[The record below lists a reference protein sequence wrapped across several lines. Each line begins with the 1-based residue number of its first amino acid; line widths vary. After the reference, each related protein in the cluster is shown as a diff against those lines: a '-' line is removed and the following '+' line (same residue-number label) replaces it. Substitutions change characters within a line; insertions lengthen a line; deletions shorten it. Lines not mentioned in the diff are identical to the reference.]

1 MPTPARGPRLG
12 GSPAHERLMLANLAT
27 ALFENGRITTTEA
40 RAKRLRPVAERLI
53 TFAKRGDLHARRR
66 VLRTVRDKSVVHSLF
81 TDIGPRYENR
91 PGGYTR
97 VVKLGPRK
105 GDNAPMALIE
115 LVEGLTVGQ
124 EAVGEA
130 ERARASRFA
139 PRRRP
144 TGATREAAADLAK
157 ASPTAAAVAEAV
169 ASAGVPESAE
179 LAAAEPAVDET
190 TAEGAESGEGPATT
204 SEAGSPDGAVTE
216 AAEETAEEPTEA
228 EPGGIPDEGGTL
240 ATPETPATPSPVPD
254 EAEHKGEPS

>member
-1 MPTPARGPRLG
+1 
-12 GSPAHERLMLANLAT
+12 MLANLAT
-27 ALFENGRITTTEA
+27 ALFENGKITTTEA

-53 TFAKRGDLHARRR
+53 TFAKRGDLHARRK
-66 VLRTVRDKSVVHSLF
+66 VLRTVRDKSVVHTLF
-81 TDIGPRYENR
+81 TDIGPRYEMR

-115 LVEGLTVGQ
+115 LVEAMTVGQ

-157 ASPTAAAVAEAV
+157 VSPTAAAVAEAV
-169 ASAGVPESAE
+169 AAAGISEPAEAVSGDAEADVASEGTAPAEAPAEASAE
-179 LAAAEPAVDET
+179 TEPAESP
-190 TAEGAESGEGPATT
+190 AEVIEEEPTGAES
-204 SEAGSPDGAVTE
+204 
-216 AAEETAEEPTEA
+216 
-228 EPGGIPDEGGTL
+228 GIPDEGGTL
-240 ATPETPATPSPVPD
+240 ATPETPGSPSPVPD
-254 EAEHKGEPS
+254 EAENKGEPS

>member
-1 MPTPARGPRLG
+1 
-12 GSPAHERLMLANLAT
+12 MLANLAT
-27 ALFENGRITTTEA
+27 ALFENGKITTTEA

-53 TFAKRGDLHARRR
+53 TFAKRGDLHARRK
-66 VLRTVRDKSVVHSLF
+66 VLRTVRDKSVVHTLF
-81 TDIGPRYENR
+81 TDIGPRYEKR

-115 LVEGLTVGQ
+115 LVEAMTVGQ

-157 ASPTAAAVAEAV
+157 VSPTAAAVAEAV
-169 ASAGVPESAE
+169 AAAGISEPAEAVSRDVEADVASEGTAPAEAPAEASAE
-179 LAAAEPAVDET
+179 ASAETEPAESP
-190 TAEGAESGEGPATT
+190 AEVIEEEPTGAES
-204 SEAGSPDGAVTE
+204 
-216 AAEETAEEPTEA
+216 
-228 EPGGIPDEGGTL
+228 GIPDEGGTL
-240 ATPETPATPSPVPD
+240 ATPETPGSPSPVPD
-254 EAEHKGEPS
+254 EAENKGEPS

>member
-1 MPTPARGPRLG
+1 
-12 GSPAHERLMLANLAT
+12 MLANLAT

-66 VLRTVRDKSVVHSLF
+66 VLRTVRDKSVVHTLF

-115 LVEGLTVGQ
+115 LVEALTVGQ

-139 PRRRP
+139 AQRRP

-169 ASAGVPESAE
+169 THAGPAEGEAADTETAAESPAE
-179 LAAAEPAVDET
+179 TTDAAAA
-190 TAEGAESGEGPATT
+190 
-204 SEAGSPDGAVTE
+204 DG
-216 AAEETAEEPTEA
+216 ETAEETQAEGTPGEA
-228 EPGGIPDEGGTL
+228 EQVATEPAEAESGIPDEGGTL
-240 ATPETPATPSPVPD
+240 ATPETPGTPSPVPD
-254 EAEHKGEPS
+254 EAENKGEPS

>member
-1 MPTPARGPRLG
+1 
-12 GSPAHERLMLANLAT
+12 MLANLAT
-27 ALFENGRITTTEA
+27 ALFENGKITTTEA

-53 TFAKRGDLHARRR
+53 TFAKRGDLHARRK
-66 VLRTVRDKSVVHSLF
+66 VLRTVRDKSVVHTLF
-81 TDIGPRYENR
+81 TDIGPRYEKR

-115 LVEGLTVGQ
+115 LVEAMTVGQ

-157 ASPTAAAVAEAV
+157 VSPTAAAVAEAV
-169 ASAGVPESAE
+169 AAAGISEPAEAVSSDVEADVASEGTAPAEAPAEASAE
-179 LAAAEPAVDET
+179 TEPAESP
-190 TAEGAESGEGPATT
+190 AEVIEEEPAGAES
-204 SEAGSPDGAVTE
+204 
-216 AAEETAEEPTEA
+216 
-228 EPGGIPDEGGTL
+228 GIPDEGGTL
-240 ATPETPATPSPVPD
+240 ATPETPGSPSPVPD
-254 EAEHKGEPS
+254 EAENKGEPS

>member
-1 MPTPARGPRLG
+1 
-12 GSPAHERLMLANLAT
+12 MLANLAT
-27 ALFENGRITTTEA
+27 ALFENGKITTTEA

-53 TFAKRGDLHARRR
+53 TFAKRGDLHARRK
-66 VLRTVRDKSVVHSLF
+66 VLRTVRDKSVVHTLF
-81 TDIGPRYENR
+81 TDIGPRYEKR

-115 LVEGLTVGQ
+115 LVEAMTVGQ

-157 ASPTAAAVAEAV
+157 VSPTAAAVAEAV
-169 ASAGVPESAE
+169 AAAGISEPAAGISEPAEAGSSDGEADVASEGTAPAEAPAEASAE
-179 LAAAEPAVDET
+179 TEPAESP
-190 TAEGAESGEGPATT
+190 AEVIEEEPAGAES
-204 SEAGSPDGAVTE
+204 
-216 AAEETAEEPTEA
+216 
-228 EPGGIPDEGGTL
+228 GIPDEGGTL
-240 ATPETPATPSPVPD
+240 ATPETPGSPSPVPD
-254 EAEHKGEPS
+254 EAENKGEPS

>member
-1 MPTPARGPRLG
+1 
-12 GSPAHERLMLANLAT
+12 MLANLAT
-27 ALFENGRITTTEA
+27 ALFENGKITTTEA

-53 TFAKRGDLHARRR
+53 TFAKRGDLHARRK
-66 VLRTVRDKSVVHSLF
+66 VLRTVRDKSVVHTLF
-81 TDIGPRYENR
+81 TDIGPRYEKR

-115 LVEGLTVGQ
+115 LVEAMTVGQ

-157 ASPTAAAVAEAV
+157 VSPTAAAVAEAV
-169 ASAGVPESAE
+169 AAAGISEPAEAVSSDAEADVASEGTAPAEAPAESSAE
-179 LAAAEPAVDET
+179 TEPAESP
-190 TAEGAESGEGPATT
+190 AEVIEEEPAGAES
-204 SEAGSPDGAVTE
+204 
-216 AAEETAEEPTEA
+216 
-228 EPGGIPDEGGTL
+228 GIPDEGGTL
-240 ATPETPATPSPVPD
+240 ATPETPGSPSPVPD
-254 EAEHKGEPS
+254 EAENKGEPS

>member
-1 MPTPARGPRLG
+1 
-12 GSPAHERLMLANLAT
+12 MLANLAT
-27 ALFENGRITTTEA
+27 ALFENGKITTTEA

-53 TFAKRGDLHARRR
+53 TFAKRGDLHARRK
-66 VLRTVRDKSVVHSLF
+66 VLRTVRDKSVVHTLF
-81 TDIGPRYENR
+81 TDIGPRYEKR

-115 LVEGLTVGQ
+115 LVEAMTVGQ

-157 ASPTAAAVAEAV
+157 VSPTAAAVAEAV
-169 ASAGVPESAE
+169 AAAGISEPAEAVSRDVEADVASEGTAPAEAPAEASAE
-179 LAAAEPAVDET
+179 TDPAESPAEVIEEEPA
-190 TAEGAESGEGPATT
+190 GAES
-204 SEAGSPDGAVTE
+204 
-216 AAEETAEEPTEA
+216 
-228 EPGGIPDEGGTL
+228 GIPDEGGTL
-240 ATPETPATPSPVPD
+240 ATPETPGSPSPVPD
-254 EAEHKGEPS
+254 EAENKGEPS

>member
-1 MPTPARGPRLG
+1 
-12 GSPAHERLMLANLAT
+12 MLANLAT
-27 ALFENGRITTTEA
+27 ALFENGKITTTEA

-53 TFAKRGDLHARRR
+53 TFAKRGDLHARRK
-66 VLRTVRDKSVVHSLF
+66 VLRTVRDKSVVHTLF
-81 TDIGPRYENR
+81 TDIGPRYEKR

-115 LVEGLTVGQ
+115 LVEAMTVGQ

-157 ASPTAAAVAEAV
+157 VSPTAAAVAEAV
-169 ASAGVPESAE
+169 AAAGISEPAEAVSSDVEADVASEGTAPAEAPAEASAE
-179 LAAAEPAVDET
+179 TEPAKSP
-190 TAEGAESGEGPATT
+190 AEVIEEEPTGAES
-204 SEAGSPDGAVTE
+204 
-216 AAEETAEEPTEA
+216 
-228 EPGGIPDEGGTL
+228 GIPDEGGTL
-240 ATPETPATPSPVPD
+240 ATPETPGSPSPVPD
-254 EAEHKGEPS
+254 EAENKGEPS

>member
-1 MPTPARGPRLG
+1 
-12 GSPAHERLMLANLAT
+12 MLANLAT
-27 ALFENGRITTTEA
+27 ALFENGKITTTEA

-53 TFAKRGDLHARRR
+53 TFAKRGDLHARRK
-66 VLRTVRDKSVVHSLF
+66 VLRTVRDKSVVHTLF
-81 TDIGPRYENR
+81 TDIGPRYEKR

-115 LVEGLTVGQ
+115 LVEAMTVGQ

-157 ASPTAAAVAEAV
+157 VSPTAAAVAEAV
-169 ASAGVPESAE
+169 AAAGISEPAEAVSRDVEADVASEGTAPAEAPAEASAE
-179 LAAAEPAVDET
+179 TEPAESP
-190 TAEGAESGEGPATT
+190 AEVIEEEPTGAES
-204 SEAGSPDGAVTE
+204 
-216 AAEETAEEPTEA
+216 
-228 EPGGIPDEGGTL
+228 GIPDEGGTL
-240 ATPETPATPSPVPD
+240 ATPETPGSPSPVPD
-254 EAEHKGEPS
+254 EAENKGEPS

>member
-1 MPTPARGPRLG
+1 
-12 GSPAHERLMLANLAT
+12 MLANLAT
-27 ALFENGRITTTEA
+27 ALFENGKITTTEA

-53 TFAKRGDLHARRR
+53 TFAKRGDLHARRK
-66 VLRTVRDKSVVHSLF
+66 VLRTVRDKSVVHTLF
-81 TDIGPRYENR
+81 TDIGPRYEKR

-115 LVEGLTVGQ
+115 LVEAMTVGQ

-157 ASPTAAAVAEAV
+157 VSPTAAAVAEAV
-169 ASAGVPESAE
+169 AAAGISEPAEAVSSDGEADVASEGTAPAEAPAEASAE
-179 LAAAEPAVDET
+179 TEPAESP
-190 TAEGAESGEGPATT
+190 AEVIEEEPTGAES
-204 SEAGSPDGAVTE
+204 
-216 AAEETAEEPTEA
+216 
-228 EPGGIPDEGGTL
+228 GIPDEGGTL
-240 ATPETPATPSPVPD
+240 ATPETPGSPSPVPD
-254 EAEHKGEPS
+254 EAENKGEPS

>member
-1 MPTPARGPRLG
+1 
-12 GSPAHERLMLANLAT
+12 MLANLAT
-27 ALFENGRITTTEA
+27 ALFENGKITTTEA

-53 TFAKRGDLHARRR
+53 TFAKRGDLHARRK
-66 VLRTVRDKSVVHSLF
+66 VLRTVRDKSVVHTLF
-81 TDIGPRYENR
+81 TDIGPRYEKR

-115 LVEGLTVGQ
+115 LVEAMTVGQ

-157 ASPTAAAVAEAV
+157 VSPTAAAVAEAV
-169 ASAGVPESAE
+169 AAAGIS
-179 LAAAEPAVDET
+179 EPAEAVSSDAEADVASEGTAPAEAPAET
-190 TAEGAESGEGPATT
+190 EPAESPAEVIEEEPAGAES
-204 SEAGSPDGAVTE
+204 
-216 AAEETAEEPTEA
+216 
-228 EPGGIPDEGGTL
+228 GIPDEGGTL
-240 ATPETPATPSPVPD
+240 ATPETPGSPSPVPD
-254 EAEHKGEPS
+254 EAENKGEPS

>member
-1 MPTPARGPRLG
+1 
-12 GSPAHERLMLANLAT
+12 MLANLAT
-27 ALFENGRITTTEA
+27 ALFENGKITTTEA

-53 TFAKRGDLHARRR
+53 TFAKRGDLHARRK
-66 VLRTVRDKSVVHSLF
+66 VLRTVRDKSVVHTLF
-81 TDIGPRYENR
+81 TDIGPRYEKR

-115 LVEGLTVGQ
+115 LVEAMTVGQ

-157 ASPTAAAVAEAV
+157 VSPTAAAVAEAV
-169 ASAGVPESAE
+169 AAAGISEPAEAVSRDVEADVASEGTAPAEASAE
-179 LAAAEPAVDET
+179 TEPAESP
-190 TAEGAESGEGPATT
+190 AEVIEEQPTGAES
-204 SEAGSPDGAVTE
+204 
-216 AAEETAEEPTEA
+216 
-228 EPGGIPDEGGTL
+228 GIPDEGGTL
-240 ATPETPATPSPVPD
+240 ATPETPGSPSPVPD
-254 EAEHKGEPS
+254 EAENKGEPS

>member
-1 MPTPARGPRLG
+1 
-12 GSPAHERLMLANLAT
+12 MLANLAT
-27 ALFENGRITTTEA
+27 ALFENGKITTTEA

-53 TFAKRGDLHARRR
+53 TFAKRGDLHARRK
-66 VLRTVRDKSVVHSLF
+66 VLRTVRDKSVVHTLF
-81 TDIGPRYENR
+81 TDIGPRYEKR

-115 LVEGLTVGQ
+115 LVEAMTVGQ

-157 ASPTAAAVAEAV
+157 VSPTAAAVAEAV
-169 ASAGVPESAE
+169 AAAGISEPAEAVSSDVEADVASEGTAPAEAPTEASAE
-179 LAAAEPAVDET
+179 TEPAESP
-190 TAEGAESGEGPATT
+190 AEVIEEEPTGAES
-204 SEAGSPDGAVTE
+204 
-216 AAEETAEEPTEA
+216 
-228 EPGGIPDEGGTL
+228 GIPDEGGTL
-240 ATPETPATPSPVPD
+240 ATPETPGSPSPVPD
-254 EAEHKGEPS
+254 EAENKGEPS

>member
-1 MPTPARGPRLG
+1 
-12 GSPAHERLMLANLAT
+12 MLANLAT
-27 ALFENGRITTTEA
+27 ALFENGKITTTEA

-53 TFAKRGDLHARRR
+53 TFAKRGDLHARRK
-66 VLRTVRDKSVVHSLF
+66 VLRTVRDKSVVHTLF
-81 TDIGPRYENR
+81 TDIGPRYEKR

-115 LVEGLTVGQ
+115 LVEAMTVGQ

-157 ASPTAAAVAEAV
+157 VSPTAAAVAEAV
-169 ASAGVPESAE
+169 AAAGISEPAEAVSRDVEADVASEGTAPAEAPAEASAE
-179 LAAAEPAVDET
+179 AEPAESP
-190 TAEGAESGEGPATT
+190 AEVIEEEPAGAES
-204 SEAGSPDGAVTE
+204 
-216 AAEETAEEPTEA
+216 
-228 EPGGIPDEGGTL
+228 GIPDEGGTL
-240 ATPETPATPSPVPD
+240 ATPETPGSPSPVPD
-254 EAEHKGEPS
+254 EAENKGEPS

>member
-1 MPTPARGPRLG
+1 
-12 GSPAHERLMLANLAT
+12 MLANLAT
-27 ALFENGRITTTEA
+27 ALFENGKITTTEA

-53 TFAKRGDLHARRR
+53 TFAKRGDLHARRK
-66 VLRTVRDKSVVHSLF
+66 VLRTVRDKSVVHTLF
-81 TDIGPRYENR
+81 TDIGPRYEKR

-115 LVEGLTVGQ
+115 LVEAMTVGQ

-157 ASPTAAAVAEAV
+157 VSPTAAAVAEAV
-169 ASAGVPESAE
+169 AAAGISEPAEAVSSDVEADVASEGTAPAEAPAEASAE
-179 LAAAEPAVDET
+179 TEPAESP
-190 TAEGAESGEGPATT
+190 AEVIE
-204 SEAGSPDGAVTE
+204 
-216 AAEETAEEPTEA
+216 EEPTGA
-228 EPGGIPDEGGTL
+228 EPGIPDEGGTL
-240 ATPETPATPSPVPD
+240 ATPETPGSPSPVPD
-254 EAEHKGEPS
+254 EAENKGEPS

>member
-1 MPTPARGPRLG
+1 
-12 GSPAHERLMLANLAT
+12 MLANLAT

-53 TFAKRGDLHARRR
+53 TFAKRGDLHARRK
-66 VLRTVRDKSVVHSLF
+66 VLRTVRDKSVVHTLF
-81 TDIGPRYENR
+81 TDIGPRYEKR

-115 LVEGLTVGQ
+115 LVEAMTVGQ

-157 ASPTAAAVAEAV
+157 VSPTAAAVAEAV
-169 ASAGVPESAE
+169 AAAGISEPAEAVSSDVEADVASEGTAPAEAPAEASAE
-179 LAAAEPAVDET
+179 TEPAESP
-190 TAEGAESGEGPATT
+190 AEVIEEEPTGAES
-204 SEAGSPDGAVTE
+204 
-216 AAEETAEEPTEA
+216 
-228 EPGGIPDEGGTL
+228 GIPDEGGTL
-240 ATPETPATPSPVPD
+240 ATPETPGSPSPVPD
-254 EAEHKGEPS
+254 EAENKGEPS

>member
-27 ALFENGRITTTEA
+27 ALFENGKITTTEA

-53 TFAKRGDLHARRR
+53 TFAKRGDLHARRK
-66 VLRTVRDKSVVHSLF
+66 VLRTVRDKSVVHTLF
-81 TDIGPRYENR
+81 TDIGPRYEKR

-115 LVEGLTVGQ
+115 LVEAMTVGQ

-157 ASPTAAAVAEAV
+157 VSPTAAAVAEAV
-169 ASAGVPESAE
+169 AAAGISEPAEAVSSDVEADVASEGTAPAEAPAEASAE
-179 LAAAEPAVDET
+179 TEPAESP
-190 TAEGAESGEGPATT
+190 AEVIEEEPAGAES
-204 SEAGSPDGAVTE
+204 
-216 AAEETAEEPTEA
+216 
-228 EPGGIPDEGGTL
+228 GIPDEGGTL
-240 ATPETPATPSPVPD
+240 ATPETPGSPSPVPD
-254 EAEHKGEPS
+254 EAENKGEPS

>member
-1 MPTPARGPRLG
+1 
-12 GSPAHERLMLANLAT
+12 MLANLAT
-27 ALFENGRITTTEA
+27 ALFENGKITTTEA

-53 TFAKRGDLHARRR
+53 TFAKRGDLHARRK
-66 VLRTVRDKSVVHSLF
+66 VLRTVRDKSVVHTLF
-81 TDIGPRYENR
+81 TDIGPRYEKR

-115 LVEGLTVGQ
+115 LVEAMTVGQ

-157 ASPTAAAVAEAV
+157 VSPTAAAVAEAV
-169 ASAGVPESAE
+169 AAAGISEPAEAVSRDVEADVASEGTAPAEAPAEASAE
-179 LAAAEPAVDET
+179 ASAETEPAESP
-190 TAEGAESGEGPATT
+190 AEVIEEEPAGAES
-204 SEAGSPDGAVTE
+204 
-216 AAEETAEEPTEA
+216 
-228 EPGGIPDEGGTL
+228 GIPDEGGTL
-240 ATPETPATPSPVPD
+240 ATPETPGSPSPVPD
-254 EAEHKGEPS
+254 EAENKGEPS

>member
-1 MPTPARGPRLG
+1 
-12 GSPAHERLMLANLAT
+12 MLANLAT
-27 ALFENGRITTTEA
+27 ALFENGKITTTEA

-53 TFAKRGDLHARRR
+53 TFAKRGDLHARRK
-66 VLRTVRDKSVVHSLF
+66 VLRTVRDKSVVHTLF
-81 TDIGPRYENR
+81 TDIGPRYEKR

-115 LVEGLTVGQ
+115 LVEGMTVGQ

-157 ASPTAAAVAEAV
+157 VSPTAAAVAEAV
-169 ASAGVPESAE
+169 AAAGISEPAEAVSSDVEADVASEGTAPAEAPAEASAE
-179 LAAAEPAVDET
+179 TEPAESP
-190 TAEGAESGEGPATT
+190 AEVIE
-204 SEAGSPDGAVTE
+204 
-216 AAEETAEEPTEA
+216 EEPTGGEF
-228 EPGGIPDEGGTL
+228 GIPDEGGTL
-240 ATPETPATPSPVPD
+240 ATPETPGSPSPVPD
-254 EAEHKGEPS
+254 EAENKGEPS

>member
-1 MPTPARGPRLG
+1 
-12 GSPAHERLMLANLAT
+12 MLANLAT
-27 ALFENGRITTTEA
+27 ALFENGKITTTEA

-53 TFAKRGDLHARRR
+53 TFAKRGDLHARRK
-66 VLRTVRDKSVVHSLF
+66 VLRTVRDKSVVHTLF
-81 TDIGPRYENR
+81 TDIGPRYEKR

-115 LVEGLTVGQ
+115 LVEAMTVGQ

-157 ASPTAAAVAEAV
+157 VSPTAAAVAEAV
-169 ASAGVPESAE
+169 AAAGISEPAEAVSRDVEADVASEGTAPAEAPTEASAE
-179 LAAAEPAVDET
+179 ASAETEPAESP
-190 TAEGAESGEGPATT
+190 AEVIEEEPAGAES
-204 SEAGSPDGAVTE
+204 
-216 AAEETAEEPTEA
+216 
-228 EPGGIPDEGGTL
+228 GIPDEGGTL
-240 ATPETPATPSPVPD
+240 ATPETPGSPSPVPD
-254 EAEHKGEPS
+254 EAENKGEPS

>member
-1 MPTPARGPRLG
+1 
-12 GSPAHERLMLANLAT
+12 MLANLAT
-27 ALFENGRITTTEA
+27 ALFENGKITTTEA

-53 TFAKRGDLHARRR
+53 TFAKRGDLHARRK
-66 VLRTVRDKSVVHSLF
+66 VLRTVRDKSVVHTLF
-81 TDIGPRYENR
+81 TDIGPRYEKR

-115 LVEGLTVGQ
+115 LVEAMTVGQ

-157 ASPTAAAVAEAV
+157 VSPTAAAVAEAV
-169 ASAGVPESAE
+169 AAAGISEPAEAVSSDVEADVASEGTAPAEASAE
-179 LAAAEPAVDET
+179 TEPAESP
-190 TAEGAESGEGPATT
+190 AEVIEEEPTGAES
-204 SEAGSPDGAVTE
+204 
-216 AAEETAEEPTEA
+216 
-228 EPGGIPDEGGTL
+228 GIPDEGGTL
-240 ATPETPATPSPVPD
+240 ATPETPGSPSPVPD
-254 EAEHKGEPS
+254 EAENKGEPS

>member
-1 MPTPARGPRLG
+1 
-12 GSPAHERLMLANLAT
+12 MLANLAT
-27 ALFENGRITTTEA
+27 ALFENGKITTTEA

-53 TFAKRGDLHARRR
+53 TFAKRGDLHARRK
-66 VLRTVRDKSVVHSLF
+66 VLRTVRDKSVVHTLF
-81 TDIGPRYENR
+81 TDIGPRYEKR

-115 LVEGLTVGQ
+115 LVEAMTVGQ

-157 ASPTAAAVAEAV
+157 VSPTAAAVAEAV
-169 ASAGVPESAE
+169 AAAGISEPAEAVSRDVEADVASEGTAPAEAPAEASAE
-179 LAAAEPAVDET
+179 TEPAESP
-190 TAEGAESGEGPATT
+190 AEVIEEEPAGAES
-204 SEAGSPDGAVTE
+204 
-216 AAEETAEEPTEA
+216 
-228 EPGGIPDEGGTL
+228 GIPDEGGTL
-240 ATPETPATPSPVPD
+240 ATPETPGSPSPVPD
-254 EAEHKGEPS
+254 EAENKGEPS

>member
-115 LVEGLTVGQ
+115 LVEALTVGQ

-169 ASAGVPESAE
+169 AAAGVPESAE
-179 LAAAEPAVDET
+179 LAATEPATRRMSRRHPHRRARGRRDQT
-190 TAEGAESGEGPATT
+190 TPQPRRKAWPRR
-204 SEAGSPDGAVTE
+204 PRPVHR
-216 AAEETAEEPTEA
+216 
-228 EPGGIPDEGGTL
+228 PGRD
-240 ATPETPATPSPVPD
+240 
-254 EAEHKGEPS
+254 

>member
-1 MPTPARGPRLG
+1 
-12 GSPAHERLMLANLAT
+12 MLANLAT
-27 ALFENGRITTTEA
+27 ALFENGKITTTEA

-53 TFAKRGDLHARRR
+53 TFAKRGDLHARRK
-66 VLRTVRDKSVVHSLF
+66 VLRTVRDKSVVHTLF
-81 TDIGPRYENR
+81 TDIGPRYEKR

-115 LVEGLTVGQ
+115 LVEAMTVGQ

-157 ASPTAAAVAEAV
+157 VSPTAAAVAEAV
-169 ASAGVPESAE
+169 AAAGISEPAEAVSSDAEADVASEGTAPAEAPAEASAE
-179 LAAAEPAVDET
+179 TEPAESP
-190 TAEGAESGEGPATT
+190 AEVIEEEPAGAES
-204 SEAGSPDGAVTE
+204 
-216 AAEETAEEPTEA
+216 
-228 EPGGIPDEGGTL
+228 GIPDEGGTL
-240 ATPETPATPSPVPD
+240 ATPETPGSPSPVPD
-254 EAEHKGEPS
+254 EAENKGEPS

>member
-1 MPTPARGPRLG
+1 
-12 GSPAHERLMLANLAT
+12 MLANLAT
-27 ALFENGRITTTEA
+27 ALFENGKITTTEA

-53 TFAKRGDLHARRR
+53 TFAKRGDLHARRK
-66 VLRTVRDKSVVHSLF
+66 VLRTVRDKSVVHTLF
-81 TDIGPRYENR
+81 TDIGPRYEKR

-115 LVEGLTVGQ
+115 LVEAMTVGQ

-157 ASPTAAAVAEAV
+157 VSPTAAAVAEAV
-169 ASAGVPESAE
+169 AAAGISEPAEAVSRDVEADVASEGTAPAEASAE
-179 LAAAEPAVDET
+179 TEPAESP
-190 TAEGAESGEGPATT
+190 AEVIEEEPTGAES
-204 SEAGSPDGAVTE
+204 
-216 AAEETAEEPTEA
+216 
-228 EPGGIPDEGGTL
+228 GIPDEGGTL
-240 ATPETPATPSPVPD
+240 ATPETPGSPSPVPD
-254 EAEHKGEPS
+254 EAENKGEPS

>member
-1 MPTPARGPRLG
+1 
-12 GSPAHERLMLANLAT
+12 MLANLAT
-27 ALFENGRITTTEA
+27 ALFENGKITTTEA

-53 TFAKRGDLHARRR
+53 TFAKRGDLHARRK
-66 VLRTVRDKSVVHSLF
+66 VLRTVRDKSVVHTLF
-81 TDIGPRYENR
+81 TDIGPRYEKR

-115 LVEGLTVGQ
+115 LVEAMTVGQ

-157 ASPTAAAVAEAV
+157 VSPTAAAVAEAV
-169 ASAGVPESAE
+169 AAAGISEPAEAVSSDVEADVASEGTAPAEAPAEASAE
-179 LAAAEPAVDET
+179 TEPAESP
-190 TAEGAESGEGPATT
+190 AEVIEEEPTGAES
-204 SEAGSPDGAVTE
+204 
-216 AAEETAEEPTEA
+216 
-228 EPGGIPDEGGTL
+228 GIPDEGGTL
-240 ATPETPATPSPVPD
+240 ATPETPGSPSPVPD
-254 EAEHKGEPS
+254 EAENKGEPS